1 MHHNKSQD
9 SNPKMRNSIN
19 IGNSQQEYLQP
30 GLDEMFGASSASQ
43 VLHEAIIDL
52 YLQVKVRSND
62 EIDRFGQDQLKKER
76 ERLLKFDSLT
86 VLDYIKTSIEI
97 LMQIKGEGADS
108 SKNNDTLAAFGL
120 ENVAY
125 SSNINQNKDKL
136 NDTGL
141 SSTLKSIDLPSKEA
155 ELQLQA
161 YEEEIRNHIKVE

>member
-1 MHHNKSQD
+1 M
-9 SNPKMRNSIN
+9 
-19 IGNSQQEYLQP
+19 L
-30 GLDEMFGASSASQ
+30 GASSASQ

-62 EIDRFGQDQLKKER
+62 EIDRFSQDQLKKER

-108 SKNNDTLAAFGL
+108 SKNNDARAAFGL

-141 SSTLKSIDLPSKEA
+141 SSTFKSIDLPPKEA
-155 ELQLQA
+155 ELQMQQ
-161 YEEEIRNHIKVE
+161 YEEDIRNHIKVE

>member
-1 MHHNKSQD
+1 M
-9 SNPKMRNSIN
+9 
-19 IGNSQQEYLQP
+19 L
-30 GLDEMFGASSASQ
+30 GASSASQ

-62 EIDRFGQDQLKKER
+62 EIDRFSQDQLKKER

-108 SKNNDTLAAFGL
+108 SKNNDALAAFGL

-141 SSTLKSIDLPSKEA
+141 SSTFKSIDLPPKEA
-155 ELQLQA
+155 ELQMQQ
-161 YEEEIRNHIKVE
+161 YEEDIRNHIKVE